1 MMLKE
6 RIKKLYRS
14 PLSHGLMQ
22 ATSPIGA
29 AALDRVADAYE
40 YLDADE
46 TARLKYNFSLAF
58 PHLSDTQL
66 RELVIKHRRAT
77 FQSEYERKQLDMMPG
92 AQLRD
97 FCMKR
102 VEIGGTEHLRAA
114 CESPEPVVLFTP
126 HYGSFAIGTMRAAMD
141 IAPHKQFS
149 LFYDSPEKN
158 PTTHIYKGMVERLDV
173 GTRVLY
179 NDRTAILAG
188 TRALRKGDVLGIMP
202 DVYEFNP
209 GLMYVPFFGGLTVA
223 MGGTAFFA
231 LKAKARLLPAYC
243 VRSGRGR
250 FLLRYDAPIEL
261 SSTGNL
267 GEDIYHTTVRI
278 FANMQAQFT
287 AAPEHWVYW
296 DKFSDRTGHELE
308 VRLPCG
314 DESWAGRFTKLR
326 RALATE
332 KSTLGRF
339 LGGFEVRLHQQN
351 LSQDEPLRQRRTG
364 TS

>member
-14 PLSHGLMQ
+14 PLAHGLVQ
-22 ATSPIGA
+22 ATSPLGT

-46 TARLKYNFSLAF
+46 TALLKRNFALAF
-58 PHLSDTQL
+58 PHLTDAEL

-97 FCMKR
+97 FCMKHI
-102 VEIGGTEHLRAA
+102 EIEGEQHLRAA
-114 CESPEPVVLFTP
+114 CEGAEPVVLFTP

-158 PTTHIYKGMVERLDV
+158 PTTHIYKGLVERLDV

-188 TRALRKGDVLGIMP
+188 TRALRKGGVLGIMP
-202 DVYEFNP
+202 DVYEYNP

-231 LKAKARLLPAYC
+231 LKANARLLPAYC
-243 VRSGRGR
+243 WRRSRGR
-250 FLLRYDAPIEL
+250 FLLRYDEPIEL
-261 SSTGNL
+261 SRTGSL
-267 GEDIYHTTVRI
+267 DEDIYHTTVRI
-278 FANMQAQFT
+278 FANMQAQLT

-296 DKFSDRTGHELE
+296 DRLSDRMGYELE
-308 VRLPCG
+308 VKLPRAG
-314 DESWAGRFTKLR
+314 ESWAEQFTKLR

-339 LGGFEVRLHQQN
+339 LVSFEARLHQQN
-351 LSQDEPLRQRRTG
+351 MAQDEGVQRKTG